1 MKIDL
6 TEVLRKVGDESD
18 INSELKPKEINDL
31 DHSLKIVQPVKLD
44 LHLVN
49 TGNSVLVE
57 GTASTEVELGCSR
70 CLAPFSYPI
79 SIKIKE
85 KFSKDF
91 ESSLPN
97 KKKEVELQEKD
108 FASPIAKDNT
118 IDISD
123 IIGQN
128 LLLAIPIKALC
139 ETNCQGLKG
148 Q

>member
-18 INSELKPKEINDL
+18 FNSELKPKEVNDL
-31 DHSLKIVQPVKLD
+31 DHSLKISQPVKLD

-57 GTASTEVELGCSR
+57 GIADTEIELECSR
-70 CLAPFSYPI
+70 CLNPFNYPI

-91 ESSLPN
+91 DPALPS
-97 KKKEVELQEKD
+97 KKKEIELQEKD

-139 ETNCQGLKG
+139 KTNCQGLKG